1 MSRAIFIYWSAGK
14 SSLSGIFAAFLIAF
28 ICSSK
33 RVFNFAEFE
42 TAVSSNCSFKF
53 GRERK

>member
-42 TAVSSNCSFKF
+42 TAVSFNCSFKF